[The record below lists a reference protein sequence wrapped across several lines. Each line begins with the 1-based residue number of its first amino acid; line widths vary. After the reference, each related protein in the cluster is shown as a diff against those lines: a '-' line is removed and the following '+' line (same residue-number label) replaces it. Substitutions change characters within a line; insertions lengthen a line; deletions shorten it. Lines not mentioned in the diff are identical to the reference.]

1 MIPDMIPQK
10 EDLHEW
16 YHSLWSGCNSYTFE
30 TLSEQVSNFENV
42 DTLVTK
48 LDHIEWRDWLYEY
61 YVLIDENEKWQT
73 YVKNNQLSILPN
85 QRGDFCSVA
94 SLCFDV
100 DVLEEYKD
108 ILMDLGKD
116 IKAKLLHLDFERSE
130 WFHCAEI
137 NNGQML
143 ELIEKQ
149 LEQAE
154 KEEKE
159 RVYQKITFMYNDSFD
174 GLDSQK
180 KICNYASSVLELELE
195 MHEVKAISEK
205 LLHEALKYTITMVA
219 DRISEYST
227 VVGLAEHLD
236 TSKEEAA
243 MYLTN
248 FIEFVVKQGW
258 DNLMITSY

>member
-1 MIPDMIPQK
+1 
-10 EDLHEW
+10 
-16 YHSLWSGCNSYTFE
+16 
-30 TLSEQVSNFENV
+30 
-42 DTLVTK
+42 
-48 LDHIEWRDWLYEY
+48 
-61 YVLIDENEKWQT
+61 
-73 YVKNNQLSILPN
+73 
-85 QRGDFCSVA
+85 
-94 SLCFDV
+94 
-100 DVLEEYKD
+100 
-108 ILMDLGKD
+108 MDLGKD

-195 MHEVKAISEK
+195 MHEVKELIK
-205 LLHEALKYTITMVA
+205 LEPET
-219 DRISEYST
+219 
-227 VVGLAEHLD
+227 
-236 TSKEEAA
+236 
-243 MYLTN
+243 
-248 FIEFVVKQGW
+248 
-258 DNLMITSY
+258 